1 MLGIVKLHGGHISC
15 ESVVGKGTAF
25 LMYFPVAETVVPD
38 RKSKRDDTEAL
49 GGSEKILVVDD
60 EELISD
66 LAKRILEKAGYSVIT
81 ASSGKEALKVLFSE

>member
-1 MLGIVKLHGGHISC
+1 M
-15 ESVVGKGTAF
+15 T
-25 LMYFPVAETVVPD
+25 
-38 RKSKRDDTEAL
+38 RRAL

-81 ASSGKEALKVLFSE
+81 ASSGKEALRVYSQNKADIDLVLLDPHHA